1 MIHILNSTG
10 GSDKINSIKYED
22 SPSDDHKR
30 EMNEKTPL
38 ITIDWENIIPEPPSN
53 TSDVTKMDLEQVQRL
68 TRNISKDDY
77 DLVMTVDDD
86 PENLFRPYAKK
97 MGLHYPQDLIDKAIQ
112 HIDVVVLKLK
122 YKFRRARP
130 YQLAPHLGYFISVL
144 TTGTHQTPAYPS
156 GHQAQG
162 AMAAEVLSSLY
173 PEHKTQWYKFAGLTG
188 KARVMQ
194 GVHYPSDNEASMI
207 LARVLWENI
216 KSNND
221 K

>member
-86 PENLFRPYAKK
+86 PENLFRPYE
-97 MGLHYPQDLIDKAIQ
+97 
-112 HIDVVVLKLK
+112 
-122 YKFRRARP
+122 RC
-130 YQLAPHLGYFISVL
+130 
-144 TTGTHQTPAYPS
+144 
-156 GHQAQG
+156 
-162 AMAAEVLSSLY
+162 
-173 PEHKTQWYKFAGLTG
+173 
-188 KARVMQ
+188 
-194 GVHYPSDNEASMI
+194 
-207 LARVLWENI
+207 
-216 KSNND
+216 
-221 K
+221 